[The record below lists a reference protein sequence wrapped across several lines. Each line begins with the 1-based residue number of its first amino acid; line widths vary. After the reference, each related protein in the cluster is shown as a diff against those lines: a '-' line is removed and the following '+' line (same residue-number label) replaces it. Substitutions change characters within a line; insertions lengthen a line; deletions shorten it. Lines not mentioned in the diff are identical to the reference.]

1 MEKIKKILVLLFL
14 IFLFPFSINAATLYF
29 SPSSGTYSVNNII
42 QVGVYV
48 STPTEAMNAASG
60 IIDFPTDKLEVVSLS
75 KVGSIFSLWVQE
87 PSFSNSLGTVN
98 FEGVVFNPGFT
109 GASGKL
115 MTINFKA
122 KKAGTSNLSFLSGSV
137 LANDGNG
144 TNILS
149 GSGIARFTFN
159 ETEQKPEV
167 NKPILNVPL
176 APNIT
181 SSTHPDSSKW
191 YNSNNV
197 NLSWDLG
204 TEIIAART
212 LLDKSSSSIPNVLYD
227 PAISGKMLTDLE
239 DGIWYFHVQLKN
251 ISGWGDVKHFKIQI
265 DTKAPDQFNINLI
278 DGKIVETPQPKI
290 GFSTKDSLSGIDY
303 YNIKVD
309 NSLIIK
315 VYEEDL
321 NNEVYTMPILY
332 PGEKLIIVQAFDK
345 AGNYSSAAEEITIK
359 PLEAP
364 IITEYPK
371 ELAENDVLTI
381 KGETKYSKIK
391 VNIYFEKD
399 KEIVLTKVLDT
410 DESGSFSLI
419 SQENLSEG
427 VYKVWAEVVDS
438 RGLKS
443 FPSQNI
449 NVIIKKSDFIQISS
463 KLIEILSV
471 AIPLLILIIF
481 LIFIISYS
489 YYRFALFRKRV
500 KKEVLEAESMIG
512 ETFDFLKQDLNDQI
526 KLLGKT
532 KSKRELTKEED
543 KIIKKLKK
551 DVDYLEKS
559 MKKEI
564 EDIKKEIK

>member
-14 IFLFPFSINAATLYF
+14 ILLFPFSINAATLYF
-29 SPSSGTYSVNNII
+29 SPSSGIYSVNNII
-42 QVGVYV
+42 QVGIYV

-60 IIDFPTDKLEVVSLS
+60 TIDFPTDKLEVVSLS

-87 PSFSNSLGTVN
+87 PSFSNSLGTIN
-98 FEGVVFNPGFT
+98 FEGVVFNPGFI

-115 MTINFKA
+115 MTINFRARKS
-122 KKAGTSNLSFLSGSV
+122 GIPNLSFLSGSV

-149 GSGIARFTFN
+149 GSGVARFTFN
-159 ETEQKPEV
+159 ETEQEPEV
-167 NKPILNVPL
+167 IKPTLNVPL

-197 NLSWDLG
+197 DLSWNLG

-212 LLDKSSSSIPNVLYD
+212 LLDKNPNSIPNVLYD
-227 PAISGKMLTDLE
+227 PAISGKMLTGLE

-251 ISGWGDVKHFKIQI
+251 NSGWGDVKHFKIQI
-265 DTKAPDQFNINLI
+265 DTKAPDQFNINLV
-278 DGKIVETPQPKI
+278 DGKVVETPQPKI
-290 GFSTKDSLSGIDY
+290 SFNTKDSLSGIDY

-321 NNEVYTMPILY
+321 NDGAYTLPILY
-332 PGEKLIIVQAFDK
+332 PGEKLIIIQAFDK
-345 AGNYSSAAEEITIK
+345 AGNYSSAAEEITIT

-364 IITEYPK
+364 VITEYPK
-371 ELAENDVLTI
+371 ELAKNDILTI
-381 KGETKYSKIK
+381 RGKSKYSNIK

-399 KEIVLTKVLDT
+399 KEIVLTKTLDT
-410 DESGSFSLI
+410 DESGSFSLV
-419 SQENLSEG
+419 SQENISEG
-427 VYKVWAEVVDS
+427 VYKIWAEVVDG

-443 FPSQNI
+443 FPSQSINI
-449 NVIIKKSDFIQISS
+449 IIKKPDFIQISS

-471 AIPLLILIIF
+471 AIPLLVLIIV
-481 LIFIISYS
+481 LVFIVSYS
-489 YYRFALFRKRV
+489 YYKFALFRKRV
-500 KKEVLEAESMIG
+500 RKEVLEAESMIG

-532 KSKRELTKEED
+532 KSKRELTKEEE

>member
-1 MEKIKKILVLLFL
+1 MEKIKKILILLFL
-14 IFLFPFSINAATLYF
+14 IFFFPFSINAATLYF
-29 SPSSGTYSVNNII
+29 SPSSGTYSINNII

-87 PSFSNSLGTVN
+87 PSFSNSLGTVG

-115 MTINFKA
+115 MTINFRA
-122 KKAGTSNLSFLSGSV
+122 KKSGISNLSFLSGSV

-149 GSGIARFTFN
+149 GSGVARFTFN
-159 ETEQKPEV
+159 ETEKEEEIV
-167 NKPILNVPL
+167 KPILNVPL

-197 NLSWDLG
+197 DLSWSLG

-212 LLDKSSSSIPNVLYD
+212 LLNKNSNSTPNVLYE
-227 PAISGKMLTDLE
+227 PAVSGKMLTGLE

-251 ISGWGDVKHFKIQI
+251 SSGWGGISHFKVQI
-265 DTKAPDQFNINLI
+265 DTKAPDQFNINLV
-278 DGKIVETPQPKI
+278 DGKVVETPQPKI
-290 GFSTKDSLSGIDY
+290 SFGTKDSLSGVDY

-321 NNEVYTMPILY
+321 NEGVYTMPILY

-345 AGNYSSAAEEITIK
+345 AGNYSSAAEEITIT
-359 PLEAP
+359 PLESP
-364 IITEYPK
+364 ILTEYPK
-371 ELAENDVLTI
+371 ELSKNDILTI
-381 KGETKYSKIK
+381 KGESKYSKVK
-391 VNIYFEKD
+391 LNIYFEKD
-399 KEIVLTKVLDT
+399 KEVVLTKTLDT

-427 VYKVWAEVVDS
+427 VYKIWAEVVDN

-443 FPSQNI
+443 FPSQSINI
-449 NVIIKKSDFIQISS
+449 IIKKPDFIQISS

-471 AIPLLILIIF
+471 AIPLLVLIIV
-481 LIFIISYS
+481 LVFIISYS

-500 KKEVLEAESMIG
+500 RKEVLEAESMIG